1 MSLTDV
7 AGGFVLPTIV
17 FTTGNLSGTTA
28 AAGVLSGQGI
38 LIVNSAT
45 NNGTLTTRTA
55 TQMIG
60 DSGLGLNQQW
70 WLLLSNSGATNALT
84 LVGGTGVTI
93 VGTATVAAV
102 TCRLYIAQCTLIST
116 PTITYTN
123 VGFSMTATAFAFGV

>member
-7 AGGFVLPTIV
+7 AGGFVLPVIT
-17 FTTGNLSGTTA
+17 FTTGAFASATA
-28 AAGVLSGQGI
+28 AANVLSGQGI
-38 LIVNSAT
+38 LIVNSTT
-45 NNGTLTTRTA
+45 NNGNYTTRTA
-55 TQMIG
+55 TQMIT

-102 TCRLYIAQCTLIST
+102 TARLYIAQCTLVST

-123 VGFSMTATAFAFGV
+123 AGFSMTATAFAFGV